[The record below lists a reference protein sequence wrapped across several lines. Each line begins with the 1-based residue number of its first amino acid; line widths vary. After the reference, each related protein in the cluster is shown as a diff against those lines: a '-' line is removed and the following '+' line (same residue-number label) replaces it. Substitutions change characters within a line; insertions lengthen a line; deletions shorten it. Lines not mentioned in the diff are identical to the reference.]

1 MGLMQMLNFI
11 SAGMASGVYG
21 KMLDI
26 QSGIH
31 WNPVHFYTEGNLY
44 SNIYLALAV
53 PLIAIMLFYYVQFGQ
68 RESKGIVL
76 ESPN

>member
-26 QSGIH
+26 KSGIH

-44 SNIYLALAV
+44 SNIYLALAAADSHHAV
-53 PLIAIMLFYYVQFGQ
+53 LLCSVRSKRVQ
-68 RESKGIVL
+68 GIVL